1 MPLYS
6 IDVKLYATA
15 YIRARSADEALKIAR
30 GLKDSSPAILDHEGD
45 VLVSGAR
52 FSDPELPDVSL
63 SPAMTIHG
71 PDRGARPDLAE

>member
-15 YIRARSADEALKIAR
+15 YIKARSPGEALKIAR
-30 GLKDSSPAILDHEGD
+30 ELKDCSPSILDHAGD
-45 VLVSGAR
+45 VPVCGAI

-71 PDRGARPDLAE
+71 PDRGARPDIAE